1 MAIYCQEFDFYP
13 IDISGVLVKME
24 PDLALLLMCIWSKLF
39 FNSCQF
45 PCMSTEG
52 IDRIIF
58 KALSS
63 SNNLYK
69 SELEKLKQFKDAV
82 YKSIKSRILRRV
94 ISLRKP
100 EIL

>member
-1 MAIYCQEFDFYP
+1 
-13 IDISGVLVKME
+13 
-24 PDLALLLMCIWSKLF
+24 
-39 FNSCQF
+39 
-45 PCMSTEG
+45 MSTEG

-94 ISLRKP
+94 IPLRKP